1 MLLCIDLQHSLPT
14 RFPACR
20 RINSDQAT
28 PSLTTHHHQQVI
40 SITTIYQGSAPGYH
54 LPILHHSTTPRHPL
68 SAWLLLPFSF
78 PRSLLVAVVLFSK
91 ASSPLSMHLRFPAY
105 QAPAGIRQG
114 TILYKTYPTQRPPT
128 HTHKAHAHH
137 AHVHPRRRRHPC
149 LGRHSLTLT
158 RDTTP
163 DP

>member
-28 PSLTTHHHQQVI
+28 PSLSTHHHQQVI

-68 SAWLLLPFSF
+68 SAWLLLPLSF

-91 ASSPLSMHLRFPAY
+91 LLPPFLRISDSLLAKPPPVFTKGRSATRHI
-105 QAPAGIRQG
+105 QHNS
-114 TILYKTYPTQRPPT
+114 RPHT
-128 HTHKAHAHH
+128 HTRLTHTTRTSIHADGDIRVWEDIH
-137 AHVHPRRRRHPC
+137 
-149 LGRHSLTLT
+149 
-158 RDTTP
+158 
-163 DP
+163 